1 MNVPSLWP
9 ELQSHAQVSPLGILR
24 SQALWL
30 QKKTGGLLW
39 GEIQT
44 DSNDGQFSHRFFVA
58 VPALGDYRHELF
70 SMQQGIEYYPVT
82 MRRGSDTNRKK
93 QKIHNDQELLA
104 WLKMAFEEEK
114 PILDRLYTD
123 SLPESERMTSAR

>member
-1 MNVPSLWP
+1 
-9 ELQSHAQVSPLGILR
+9 
-24 SQALWL
+24 
-30 QKKTGGLLW
+30 
-39 GEIQT
+39 
-44 DSNDGQFSHRFFVA
+44 
-58 VPALGDYRHELF
+58 
-70 SMQQGIEYYPVT
+70 MQQGIEYYPVT